1 MIQISRMLARQLR
14 SVFRKLASREKT
26 AFAKV
31 SLLTGPD
38 GLRVRLHQTDILA
51 EYHQAGEFSAAQIII
66 PLQAFADFEGRS
78 DTAVTLETVDASN
91 ARAQWEDA
99 GVPQVTAYRAQD
111 QTKLPAFP
119 AAPASMLPI
128 EPAILNVL
136 AEASLSASSDN
147 LRYATN
153 NVQLRGSAGTI
164 IATNGHQ
171 LLQTRFQLPWKADV
185 LIPASNIYGAKELPH
200 DGPVSI
206 GKTDTHV
213 AIQTGSWTLFLPIDK
228 EGRFPK
234 TDGIIPKQED
244 ATAHCH
250 LHADDAEFLIKA
262 LAHLPG
268 GDDEHAPVTLDLDG
282 RVCIRARAEGQE
294 QTVELVLAR
303 SEATGSSV
311 RTALNRNFLA
321 RAVQLGSSEFH
332 VLDAKKPL
340 LFKDEKHEFVIV
352 PLVEA
357 ALVLP
362 PSEHAT
368 QITSTK
374 EPSPAPIRRINPV
387 NESNGT
393 NGDALSPA
401 ASNGNGTNGT
411 NGVRGTRT
419 RKAKNTGLA
428 ALIEEADALKGAMRE
443 LCSRSHRL
451 VVALKRHRKQN
462 RLVQTSLKALK
473 DLQQIDA

>member
-14 SVFRKLASREKT
+14 SVFRKLASREK
-26 AFAKV
+26 ASFAKV
-31 SLLTGPD
+31 SLVTGPD
-38 GLRVRLHQTDILA
+38 GLRVCLHQTDILA
-51 EYHQAGEFSAAQIII
+51 EYHQAGEFSAAQIIL

-78 DTAVTLETVDASN
+78 DTAVTLETVDANN

-99 GVPQVTAYRAQD
+99 GVPQVTAYRVQD

-119 AAPASMLPI
+119 SSPASMLPI

-171 LLQTRFQLPWKADV
+171 LLQTKFRLPWKDDV
-185 LIPASNIYGAKELPH
+185 LIPASNIYGAKDLLH

-213 AIQTGSWTLFLPIDK
+213 AIQTGPWTLYLPIEK

-250 LHADDAEFLIKA
+250 LHPDDAEFLIKA

-282 RVCIRARAEGQE
+282 RVCIRAKAEGQE

-303 SEATGSSV
+303 SEATGTSI
-311 RTALNRNFLA
+311 RTALNRDFLA
-321 RAVQLGSSEFH
+321 RAVQLGSSELH
-332 VLDAKKPL
+332 ITDAKKPL
-340 LFKDEKHEFVIV
+340 LFKDEKHDFVIV

-387 NESNGT
+387 NEPETNGSNGEVH
-393 NGDALSPA
+393 SPA
-401 ASNGNGTNGT
+401 SSNGNGTNGA
-411 NGVRGTRT
+411 RGTRT